1 MTESEARQVLL
12 LQARENEPPS
22 ALWSDEDRRWATRQA
37 VAAVGEEAT
46 PVAFVRARTL
56 AALPRLLARD
66 TAGRRW
72 LARRLWHAGWVVVAV
87 LLGLLAGLAAD
98 QLGAPQHVNLLA
110 PAVWVVVAW
119 NLAVYAALLFPL
131 PALGLRDWLARRG
144 LGSDEPAA
152 ALWAAHAGPLQA
164 ARVALLLH
172 AGAAALALGL
182 VAGLY
187 LRGLVLDYRAGWQ
200 STFLD
205 AAAVQ
210 QALALLLAPASWA
223 TGITLPDVAPLRV
236 VPGGAAVA
244 SAAPWIHLYAAT
256 LAIFV
261 LLPRGLL
268 ALRAAFGVQW
278 RSRHFALSLDSPYFE
293 ALHPLMRPG
302 LPRVLPLLWLSDR
315 ALPALLGQPVG
326 RLDAPLTLLHSEEG
340 DELQLLPVPPDL
352 ADIAVGAAAP
362 PPWWARWRRSE
373 DTALPRLR
381 AQVAAVLRVGAPADA
396 APAWLAALQRPVVWL
411 VDGPMDP
418 APDASPGEQRLGLQA
433 RDDGWLAEGHLLRA
447 LAVALPGDPRL
458 VRLAAT
464 WTARQRAR
472 LDAGVAEIAATLA
485 RIACAREAVAETGR
499 LASGRAEAEA
509 ARAALAVALE
519 TELAAHGERLG
530 ALLGPQPDAL
540 PLPGPTPLAQLAP
553 AAAVAPAVPS
563 AALHKRVDEGRSAL
577 LAGLLGGAVTG
588 FKADLLSGGLTMGG
602 GALVGALV
610 GALGVAGA
618 ARGLNVVRGTDR
630 NFVTW
635 DEDVLAPLVQ
645 ALLARY
651 AVLAHGLAPEAA
663 AARLAAALAAQQGTL
678 STLWRTRAK
687 RFDNGGEAAPLA
699 QSLQR
704 PLAEALVQAVGGPR
718 L

>member
-1 MTESEARQVLL
+1 MTETEARQVLL

-37 VAAVGEEAT
+37 AAAVGEEAT

-72 LARRLWHAGWVVVAV
+72 LARRLWHGGWVVVAV

-110 PAVWVVVAW
+110 PAVWAVVAW

-144 LGSDEPAA
+144 LGSDEAAA

-172 AGAAALALGL
+172 AGSAALALGL

-210 QALALLLAPASWA
+210 QVLALLLAPASWA

-268 ALRAAFGVQW
+268 ALRAAFSVHW
-278 RSRHFALSLDSPYFE
+278 RARHFALPLDSPYFE

-340 DELQLLPVPPDL
+340 DELQLLPVPPEL

-411 VDGPMDP
+411 VDGPVDP
-418 APDASPGEQRLGLQA
+418 APDDVPPGVQRLGLQA

-458 VRLAAT
+458 VRLTAT

-472 LDAGVAEIAATLA
+472 LDAGVAEVAATLA

-509 ARAALAVALE
+509 ARAALAAALE
-519 TELAAHGERLG
+519 AELAAHAERLHTLLAPLPPAG
-530 ALLGPQPDAL
+530 GAETALLPA
-540 PLPGPTPLAQLAP
+540 PT
-553 AAAVAPAVPS
+553 AAVPAVPA
-563 AALHKRVDEGRSAL
+563 AALHKRVDEGRTAL

-588 FKADLLSGGLTMGG
+588 FKADVLSGGLTMGG
-602 GALVGALV
+602 GALVGAVV
-610 GALGVAGA
+610 GALGAAGA